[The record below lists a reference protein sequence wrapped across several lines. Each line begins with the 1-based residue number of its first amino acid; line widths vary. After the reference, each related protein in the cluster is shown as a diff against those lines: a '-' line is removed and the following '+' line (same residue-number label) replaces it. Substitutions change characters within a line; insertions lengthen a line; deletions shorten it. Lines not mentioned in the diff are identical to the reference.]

1 VQSIQK
7 DIEHATAA
15 LEENIAFA
23 AKRGEHLD
31 SLQNKTI
38 DLATSAQGF
47 QRGANRLRKKMW
59 WKDTKMRMILIV
71 VIIVFLAII
80 IVLPAGKSH
89 STIPRT
95 PTLLILFQ

>member
-1 VQSIQK
+1 VQSIQA
-7 DIEHATAA
+7 DIKQATEA
-15 LEENIAFA
+15 LKGNIAFA
-23 AKRGEHLD
+23 TDRGERLD
-31 SLQNKTI
+31 SLRDKTD
-38 DLATSAQGF
+38 DLATFAQGF

-59 WKDTKMRMILIV
+59 WKDTKMRMIIIV
-71 VIIVFLAII
+71 VIIFFLVII